1 MKELSL
7 IILTYNSEKDIYDCL
22 YSVYQHNDIGNRLEI
37 IIVDNNSD
45 GYVQM
50 HDNITS
56 LYPNVIIIP
65 NTKNGGYG
73 QGNNIGIQAATAPII
88 AIMNPDIRLVMPVFQ
103 EMLNVFDNKQTVMC
117 GGKQYKNATT
127 PAISFWCDYHR
138 SAFLQSFGI
147 SYYRKRDIYKQ
158 RSMWLSGAF
167 FFIRKKEFEQI
178 GLFDEN
184 IFMYGE
190 EYDIHIRLQKMFP
203 NKIIKYLPDLK
214 YIHLIEDR
222 QLTVAAL
229 QKTLKSLLYLCSK
242 HNISIRRFLFI
253 QRTTN
258 FLRFCMTNIVR
269 ILGRPYN
276 YSNYKLNRQVLR
288 TLK

>member
-127 PAISFWCDYHR
+127 PAIIDNARTTDTTGITIFFTF
-138 SAFLQSFGI
+138 FLLTFI
-147 SYYRKRDIYKQ
+147 
-158 RSMWLSGAF
+158 
-167 FFIRKKEFEQI
+167 FFIK
-178 GLFDEN
+178 
-184 IFMYGE
+184 
-190 EYDIHIRLQKMFP
+190 
-203 NKIIKYLPDLK
+203 LPQN
-214 YIHLIEDR
+214 LI
-222 QLTVAAL
+222 LSPV
-229 QKTLKSLLYLCSK
+229 
-242 HNISIRRFLFI
+242 
-253 QRTTN
+253 
-258 FLRFCMTNIVR
+258 
-269 ILGRPYN
+269 
-276 YSNYKLNRQVLR
+276 
-288 TLK
+288 